1 MTYTYIL
8 TVRHDS
14 YRIRSPAVDRRPAL
28 PTHMCAM
35 THPRRVPELSIRKCA
50 GRHNNRG
57 SRWPKLSAID
67 AIPKA
72 MCKRLVLVP
81 GPRQFAPFVNLNMPY
96 VPTPPQLTL
105 QLFLDLR
112 PLSPCPMHPHP
123 HSSRCNYFSIVLSFR
138 SICFPEWPLKLC
150 VTSNLNQVI

>member
-105 QLFLDLR
+105 QLFLD
-112 PLSPCPMHPHP
+112 
-123 HSSRCNYFSIVLSFR
+123 FSIFFVFVFVYHSHH
-138 SICFPEWPLKLC
+138 
-150 VTSNLNQVI
+150 TSNRCAVQSGRIPTKLNGTHAIDT